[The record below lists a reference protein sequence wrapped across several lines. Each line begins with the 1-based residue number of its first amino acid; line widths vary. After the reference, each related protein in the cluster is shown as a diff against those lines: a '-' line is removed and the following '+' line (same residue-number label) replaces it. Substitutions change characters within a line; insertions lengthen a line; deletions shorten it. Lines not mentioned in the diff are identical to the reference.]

1 MIDVSTDEPLAVLA
15 DIHGNIWAL
24 EAVLADL
31 RRRGIAR
38 IVDLGDSLNG
48 PLEPRATAERL
59 MGEQIESLCGND
71 DRVLFPES
79 GQASPRLER
88 VRRALT
94 AAQMAWLQAQP
105 ATRVLDG
112 QVLLCHGTPSSDN
125 VYLLEEPLPERSSV
139 LKETRAIAQ
148 ALGQVTQ
155 SVICCGHSHVPR
167 AVYLP
172 SGQLIVNPGSVG
184 LPAYTMDEPF
194 PYKMESGSPHAKY
207 AILSNVQGHW
217 AVSHVA
223 VPYDWQQAAACARA
237 HDRPDWAAWL
247 ESGRA

>member
-1 MIDVSTDEPLAVLA
+1 MSNVDEMLAVMA

-24 EAVLADL
+24 EAVLADI
-31 RRRGIAR
+31 RRRGITR

-79 GQASPRLER
+79 GQTSPRLER

-94 AAQMAWLQAQP
+94 AEQMAWLQAQT
-105 ATRVLDG
+105 ATRVIDG
-112 QVLLCHGTPSSDN
+112 HILLCHGTPSSDE
-125 VYLLEEPLPERSSV
+125 VYLLEEPLPQGSSV
-139 LKETRAIAQ
+139 LKAMRAILA
-148 ALGQVTQ
+148 ALGEAAQP
-155 SVICCGHSHVPR
+155 VICCGHSHTPR

-172 SGQLIVNPGSVG
+172 TGQLVVNPGSVG

-194 PYKMESGSPHAKY
+194 TYKMESGSPHAKY
-207 AILSNVQGHW
+207 AILSQAGEQWMVD
-217 AVSHVA
+217 HVA
-223 VPYDWQQAAACARA
+223 VPYDWQRAAACARE